1 MFLNQN
7 QLAREVNF
15 LTSRVRITVNNI
27 PANLHDREQFLTIT
41 LMRYGLEADLQ
52 PGTTFQTSAYRRV
65 IHSISAVDLKLY
77 AMDCKNIKLSYIRH
91 LETPQET
98 WLSFKRKVSGNVHYK
113 WIFLMV
119 EKLYSSPAKAIQ
131 WLAFDE
137 RLQTTTDT
145 DISSEIEDYIEYE
158 AVLAEQTYPQST
170 VTRLQQI
177 VEDWLADCE
186 PAHATPEPQFGPGA
200 TATTHRVSAVDKL
213 LLMHSDVQTQE
224 LFCDTFFRDA
234 DEFDPSCPDDTG
246 LRRNR
251 IIFVPKNALKHRII
265 SAEPVWLTW
274 YQQLL
279 KNLLFDYVEKHPRMF
294 TWFSNQANSRAL
306 ALKGSIDG
314 NYSTIDFSSA
324 SDSNTATL
332 IDELSAHTPVHDLLM
347 NTRST
352 EAELPDGTVIH
363 LEKFAPMGSATC
375 FVMLDITLLAVC
387 ELAVRTVKGRMGN
400 RRDYIV
406 YGDDVIIRTELVP
419 TFTDLCKQLHF
430 DINRE
435 KSYCTTSGDIYRE
448 SCGIE
453 ALNGVDITPLRYS
466 RFQEPIYTRRAQVN
480 QTFWESTVDLI
491 NRLQLK
497 GFGNTRS
504 ACTSILAYE
513 AHAIWKDST
522 NKLSKIA
529 QTIWY
534 LIPRID
540 EQDYCEPESVPV
552 IGQFPVSPTPEFD
565 FRYRGIGTDLP
576 LAVIVP
582 NGTATNY
589 RCRKRYNKRLQRWE
603 IRCLLPVAHATSH
616 HTGDEREVA
625 AYNLWFYAALRRSK
639 DPCDHSIDIT
649 GCAGH
654 GRIKWSWQWCSLG

>member
-15 LTSRVRITVNNI
+15 LTSRVKVTVNNI
-27 PANLHDREQFLTIT
+27 AANQHDREQFLTVT

-52 PGTTFQTSAYRRV
+52 PGITFQTSVYRRV
-65 IHSISAVDLKLY
+65 IHSISTIDLKLY
-77 AMDCKNIKLSYIRH
+77 AMDCKTLKLSYIDH

-98 WLSFKRKVSGNVHYK
+98 WLSFKRKVSGEIHYK
-113 WIFLMV
+113 WIFPMV

-145 DISSEIEDYIEYE
+145 DISKEISDYIQYE
-158 AVLAEQTYPQST
+158 AVLAGQAYPQSIT
-170 VTRLQQI
+170 SKLQQI
-177 VEDWLADCE
+177 VEDWLIDCE

-200 TATTHRVSAVDKL
+200 TATTHRVSAVDKEI
-213 LLMHSDVQTQE
+213 LMRSDFQTQE
-224 LFCDTFFRDA
+224 LFCETFFRDK
-234 DEFDPSCPDDTG
+234 DEFDPSDPEQSG
-246 LRRNR
+246 SRRNR

-274 YQQLL
+274 YQQML

-294 TWFSNQANSRAL
+294 TWFSNQENSRDL
-306 ALKGSIDG
+306 ALRGSIDG

-332 IDELSAHTPVHDLLM
+332 VDEITSHTSVHDLLM
-347 NTRST
+347 DTRSI
-352 EAELPDGTVIH
+352 EAEMPDGTVIP

-375 FVMLDITLLAVC
+375 FVILDITLLAVC
-387 ELAVRTVKGRMGN
+387 ELAVRTVKGRMGTK
-400 RRDYIV
+400 RDYVV

-419 TFTDLCKQLHF
+419 TFTDLCNQLHF
-430 DINRE
+430 DINQE
-435 KSYCTTSGDIYRE
+435 KSYCTTSGNIYRE

-466 RFQEPIYTRRAQVN
+466 RFQDPVYTRSARVD

-513 AHAIWKDST
+513 AHVVWKTSTTVSSKLARAIWYS
-522 NKLSKIA
+522 
-529 QTIWY
+529 
-534 LIPRID
+534 IPRID
-540 EQDYCEPESVPV
+540 ERDYCEPNLVPIV
-552 IGQFPVSPTPEFD
+552 GQFPIAQMPEFD
-565 FRYRGIGTDLP
+565 FRYKGIGVDLP

-582 NGTATNY
+582 DGTATNY
-589 RCRKRYNKRLQRWE
+589 QCRRRYNKRLQRWE
-603 IRCLLPVAHATSH
+603 IRCLLPTTHARSH

-654 GRIKWSWQWCSLG
+654 DRTSWSWQWCSLG